1 MVTLK
6 AQIKRNKTRY
16 ETTKKTE
23 DKPRYFELWQDAAK
37 QLPLVL
43 AKLKL
48 IEDKREEEKK
58 LKAKPKPEKKALEPK
73 PKKKAKTLK
82 PEKKAETPKPKPEK
96 KAKVG
101 GTAYINFVKDYAK
114 RKNIPFKEAM
124 KKASKEYQKTNK

>member
-37 QLPLVL
+37 QLPRVS

-58 LKAKPKPEKKALEPK
+58 LKAKPKTLKPK
-73 PKKKAKTLK
+73 PEKKAKTLK
-82 PEKKAETPKPKPEK
+82 PKTEKKAETLKPKPEK

-124 KKASKEYQKTNK
+124 KKASKEYQKTK